1 MLLPRDNEKN
11 IKIVAAVSTLISLI
25 LSVWVWL
32 AYDRS
37 LGGIQFVEQIPW
49 YTMIAWAV
57 SKGQAFLSPKI
68 YQALLISCGVFMLG
82 LGVYFVH
89 SGLR

>member
-49 YTMIAWAV
+49 VAD
-57 SKGQAFLSPKI
+57 
-68 YQALLISCGVFMLG
+68 
-82 LGVYFVH
+82 LGVSFALGVDGISIPMLAY
-89 SGLR
+89 